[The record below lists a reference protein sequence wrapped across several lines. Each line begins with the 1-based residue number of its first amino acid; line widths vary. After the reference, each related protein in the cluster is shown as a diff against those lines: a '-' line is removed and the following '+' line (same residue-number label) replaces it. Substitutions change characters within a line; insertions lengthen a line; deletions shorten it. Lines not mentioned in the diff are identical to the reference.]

1 MIAFMSN
8 TWFLLYFF
16 FVLLLHLTCSRNV
29 SHLNEYP
36 VWSDPKTN
44 HMFFAST
51 RINIDN
57 KINNWNLIVR
67 KQKYL
72 KVEDVRLVVLED
84 FFSSLYELD

>member
-1 MIAFMSN
+1 
-8 TWFLLYFF
+8 
-16 FVLLLHLTCSRNV
+16 
-29 SHLNEYP
+29 
-36 VWSDPKTN
+36 
-44 HMFFAST
+44 MFFAST